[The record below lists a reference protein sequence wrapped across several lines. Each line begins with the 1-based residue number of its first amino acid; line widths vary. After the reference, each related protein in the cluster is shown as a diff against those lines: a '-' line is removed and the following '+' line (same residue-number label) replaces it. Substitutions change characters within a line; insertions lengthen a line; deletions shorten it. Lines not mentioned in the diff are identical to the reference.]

1 MSSPLVLCSD
11 ILWREENSIVYVNFK
26 GPKDFQSIP
35 SFNYCFD
42 PTSILILKNAF
53 LHYISKPKYL

>member
-1 MSSPLVLCSD
+1 MCSPLVLCSD

-35 SFNYCFD
+35 NFNYCFE
-42 PTSILILKNAF
+42 PPSILTFKNAF
-53 LHYISKPKYL
+53 LLYISKPKYM